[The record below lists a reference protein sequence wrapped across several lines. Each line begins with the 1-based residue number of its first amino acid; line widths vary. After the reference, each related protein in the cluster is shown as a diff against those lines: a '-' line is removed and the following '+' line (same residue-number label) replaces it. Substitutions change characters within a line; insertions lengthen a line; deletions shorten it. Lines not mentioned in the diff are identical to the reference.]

1 MRFLGK
7 RFLQKRLRPRL
18 LVVYAATAALIW
30 SARPSPLS
38 IAVGLVPIA
47 AGIALRIWATGYL
60 HKNDALTIAGPY
72 AFLRHPLYL
81 GTLLVATGF
90 TVMAASLPAAI
101 VFAGFL
107 VGYFAYYLPY
117 KERIECARLEALYG
131 DAFRRYS
138 VAVPA
143 LAPRVHPYRPLGGE
157 ATATPPWS
165 VARFADNHELG
176 TAAAVVAGVLLV
188 AGRWALA

>member
-1 MRFLGK
+1 MRFL
-7 RFLQKRLRPRL
+7 RKRLRPRL
-18 LVVYAATAALIW
+18 LLVYAAAAALLW

-38 IAVGLVPIA
+38 IALGLGPIA
-47 AGIALRIWATGYL
+47 AGVGLRIWATGYL
-60 HKNDALTIAGPY
+60 HKNDALTVAGPY

-90 TVMAASLPAAI
+90 AVMAASPPAAI
-101 VFAGFL
+101 VYGGFL

-131 DAFRRYS
+131 DAFRRYAT
-138 VAVPA
+138 AVPA
-143 LAPRVHPYRPLGGE
+143 LAPRVHAYRPLGAEG
-157 ATATPPWS
+157 TARAPWTA
-165 VARFADNHELG
+165 ARFADNHELG
-176 TAAAVVAGVLLV
+176 TALAVAAGVALL